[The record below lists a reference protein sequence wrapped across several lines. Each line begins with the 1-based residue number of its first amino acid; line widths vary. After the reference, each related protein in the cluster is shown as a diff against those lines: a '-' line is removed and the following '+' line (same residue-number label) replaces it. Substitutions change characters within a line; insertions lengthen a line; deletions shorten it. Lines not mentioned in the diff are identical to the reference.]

1 MTEQSNVINIDGKEY
16 KQEDLSVEQIRL
28 VSKIAKYQ
36 KQSND
41 LKDAFEDANILQ
53 QQYLQSLKTS
63 LGNAETTKAMEKASE
78 VKAQIDTHE
87 AVCAERW
94 KETILRIKRIEHILI
109 GTAGTML
116 LFMASIILK

>member
-16 KQEDLSVEQIRL
+16 KQSDLSVEQIRL

-53 QQYLQSLKTS
+53 QQYLQALKTS
-63 LGNAETTKAMEKASE
+63 LSNDETTTAMENTKAS
-78 VKAQIDTHE
+78 
-87 AVCAERW
+87 
-94 KETILRIKRIEHILI
+94 
-109 GTAGTML
+109 
-116 LFMASIILK
+116 

>member
-63 LGNAETTKAMEKASE
+63 LSNDETTTAMENSKVS
-78 VKAQIDTHE
+78 
-87 AVCAERW
+87 
-94 KETILRIKRIEHILI
+94 
-109 GTAGTML
+109 
-116 LFMASIILK
+116 

>member
-1 MTEQSNVINIDGKEY
+1 MTEQTNVINIDGKEY

-53 QQYLQSLKTS
+53 QQYLQALKTS
-63 LGNAETTKAMEKASE
+63 LGNAETTKAMQDSK
-78 VKAQIDTHE
+78 T
-87 AVCAERW
+87 
-94 KETILRIKRIEHILI
+94 
-109 GTAGTML
+109 G
-116 LFMASIILK
+116 

>member
-1 MTEQSNVINIDGKEY
+1 MEAKSNVINIDGKEY
-16 KQEDLSVEQIRL
+16 NQEDLSVEQIRL

-63 LGNAETTKAMEKASE
+63 LSNDETTKAMENSKA
-78 VKAQIDTHE
+78 
-87 AVCAERW
+87 
-94 KETILRIKRIEHILI
+94 
-109 GTAGTML
+109 G
-116 LFMASIILK
+116 

>member
-1 MTEQSNVINIDGKEY
+1 MTEQTNVLNIDGKEY

-53 QQYLQSLKTS
+53 QQYLQALKTS
-63 LGNAETTKAMEKASE
+63 LGNDETTQAMENSKAS
-78 VKAQIDTHE
+78 
-87 AVCAERW
+87 
-94 KETILRIKRIEHILI
+94 
-109 GTAGTML
+109 
-116 LFMASIILK
+116 

>member
-1 MTEQSNVINIDGKEY
+1 MTEQTNVINIDGKEY

-53 QQYLQSLKTS
+53 QQYLQALKTS
-63 LGNAETTKAMEKASE
+63 LSYDETTTAIEYSKAS
-78 VKAQIDTHE
+78 
-87 AVCAERW
+87 
-94 KETILRIKRIEHILI
+94 
-109 GTAGTML
+109 
-116 LFMASIILK
+116 

>member
-1 MTEQSNVINIDGKEY
+1 MTEQTNVINIDGKEY

-53 QQYLQSLKTS
+53 QQYLQALKTS
-63 LGNAETTKAMEKASE
+63 LGNAETTTAMENAKA
-78 VKAQIDTHE
+78 
-87 AVCAERW
+87 
-94 KETILRIKRIEHILI
+94 
-109 GTAGTML
+109 G
-116 LFMASIILK
+116 

>member
-1 MTEQSNVINIDGKEY
+1 MTEQSNVINIDGKQY

-41 LKDAFEDANILQ
+41 LKDAFEDSNILQ

-63 LGNAETTKAMEKASE
+63 LSNDETTKSMENSKAS
-78 VKAQIDTHE
+78 
-87 AVCAERW
+87 
-94 KETILRIKRIEHILI
+94 
-109 GTAGTML
+109 
-116 LFMASIILK
+116 

>member
-1 MTEQSNVINIDGKEY
+1 MTEQSNVINIDGKQY

-63 LGNAETTKAMEKASE
+63 LSNDETTKSMENSKAS
-78 VKAQIDTHE
+78 
-87 AVCAERW
+87 
-94 KETILRIKRIEHILI
+94 
-109 GTAGTML
+109 
-116 LFMASIILK
+116 

>member
-16 KQEDLSVEQIRL
+16 KQSDLSVEQIRL

-41 LKDAFEDANILQ
+41 LKDALDDANILQ

-63 LGNAETTKAMEKASE
+63 LSNDETTKAMENSKAS
-78 VKAQIDTHE
+78 
-87 AVCAERW
+87 
-94 KETILRIKRIEHILI
+94 
-109 GTAGTML
+109 
-116 LFMASIILK
+116 

>member
-1 MTEQSNVINIDGKEY
+1 MENNMETKSNVINIDGKEY
-16 KQEDLSVEQIRL
+16 NQEDLSVEQIRL

-63 LGNAETTKAMEKASE
+63 LSNDETTKAMENSKA
-78 VKAQIDTHE
+78 
-87 AVCAERW
+87 
-94 KETILRIKRIEHILI
+94 
-109 GTAGTML
+109 G
-116 LFMASIILK
+116 

>member
-16 KQEDLSVEQIRL
+16 KQSDLSVEQIRL

-53 QQYLQSLKTS
+53 QQYLQALKTS
-63 LGNAETTKAMEKASE
+63 LGNDETTQAMENSKAS
-78 VKAQIDTHE
+78 
-87 AVCAERW
+87 
-94 KETILRIKRIEHILI
+94 
-109 GTAGTML
+109 
-116 LFMASIILK
+116 